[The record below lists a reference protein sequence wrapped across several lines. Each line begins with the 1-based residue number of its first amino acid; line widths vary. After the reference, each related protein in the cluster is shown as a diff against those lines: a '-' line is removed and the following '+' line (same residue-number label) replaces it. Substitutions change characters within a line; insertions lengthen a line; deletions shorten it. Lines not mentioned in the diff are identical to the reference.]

1 MQLVDTH
8 THLFLEEFDE
18 DRDQV
23 VKNSLDAGVTKLILP
38 NIDSTSIK
46 PLDKMVSDYPGT
58 CYGAMGLHPSS
69 VKENFRDELAV
80 IKERL
85 YAGDYVAVGEI
96 GIDLYWDKTFIEEQ
110 IIAFEEQIEW
120 ALDLELPI
128 IIHARDS
135 FPEIFESLN
144 KFDKLPK
151 GVFHCFSGSNAD
163 AHKAIEMGFV
173 LGINGVVTFK
183 KSNLPEV
190 LSDIDLKHIILET
203 DSPYLAPVPYRG
215 KRNESAYV
223 FNISQKMAE
232 LYGVSNQEVASVTT
246 ENALQLFQLK

>member
-246 ENALQLFQLK
+246 GSALQLFQLK